1 MKKADAS
8 GISLKEM
15 EMFLTVARH
24 KSFSDAANSLFI
36 NQSVVSR
43 MVSGMEQA
51 LGVELFIRK
60 RHGVELTS
68 PGKTAFR
75 EFSSYVSEYKNLI
88 ARIKASENVTDDTI
102 VIGVL
107 EINDTE
113 NVVRDIVKYYMSTHP
128 GANIQICN
136 YGMRDLMDH
145 LMCDIL
151 SCIFTLRLGMG
162 CIPNVY
168 VDNVV
173 MLRSYFCVNSKH
185 KGISEK
191 GFDPRSLDGEVMY
204 LTSVVDFVN
213 PEDRALGIC
222 RRYGFK
228 PSRIQYVPNR
238 AETQLAVKNGLGF
251 SIDGNTF
258 KDRYPNAISV
268 FPIENVREEQHV
280 VALHKDTLTHQPTL
294 DFIKWI
300 KECRFKEGDPRLKWD
315 TVKSMNQD
323 A

>member
-1 MKKADAS
+1 MKKADAN
-8 GISLKEM
+8 GISIKDM

-43 MVSGMEQA
+43 LVSGMEQA
-51 LGVELFIRK
+51 LDVELFTRK
-60 RHGVELTS
+60 RHGIELTS
-68 PGKTAFR
+68 AGKTAFR
-75 EFSSYVSEYKNLI
+75 EFSSYVSDYKSLT
-88 ARIKASENVTDDTI
+88 ARIKASEQVNDDTI

-107 EINDTE
+107 EISDTE
-113 NVVRDIVKYYMSTHP
+113 NVVNDIARYYMSTHP
-128 GANIQICN
+128 GTTIQICN
-136 YGMRDLMDH
+136 YGMRELMDN
-145 LMCDIL
+145 LICDIL
-151 SCIFTLRLGMG
+151 SCIFTLRLGIG

-173 MLRSYFCVNSKH
+173 MLGSYFCVNSH
-185 KGISEK
+185 HAGISEK
-191 GFDPRSLDGEVMY
+191 GFDPKSLDGEVMY

-238 AETQLAVKNGLGF
+238 ADTQLAVKNGLGF
-251 SIDGNTF
+251 SIDGATF
-258 KDRYPNAISV
+258 KDRYPNDIAV
-268 FPIENVREEQHV
+268 FPITNVREEQHV

-300 KECRFKEGDPRLKWD
+300 KECRFTEGDPRLRWD
-315 TVKSMNQD
+315 AIRRENQET
-323 A
+323 